1 MRTASLCVLLA
12 CLCSCALA
20 QSWGNVVWSY
30 MNSDSVESTVTIS
43 ADNST
48 IYYNTYGGFA
58 VAAKAIDGSIL
69 WYNQQMGE
77 MIRTTSLLV
86 PLNSSF
92 TALYLIAGDAQLW
105 CLNAA
110 NGHTVWAVPTG
121 GKKQEFQSSSPA
133 YYNGKVIFGNVGGM
147 VVAVDAVSGSKV
159 WTFKTADEIYSSAK
173 VGPLS
178 SAPDSKYIVTIG
190 SDDGNLYALDPDT
203 GAVVW
208 NVQTSAYVRGS
219 AAFITEPNLNNGNSI
234 VLFGSN
240 DGKVRSIDAV
250 SGKTFWFYQTKGPAY
265 AAPLPYYDQTNGKYT
280 VFAGSYDQNVYA
292 LDGNT
297 GSMLWNY
304 TTIGYLIA
312 SPALARVNN
321 QLRVYVG
328 AGGDQTMNSSL
339 FYCFDGY
346 AGSLIGTAEIYT
358 SSVWATAAI
367 VQPKGTTEQLVVVS
381 DQSGVVWA
389 YTA

>member
-1 MRTASLCVLLA
+1 MLT
-12 CLCSCALA
+12 
-20 QSWGNVVWSY
+20 
-30 MNSDSVESTVTIS
+30 
-43 ADNST
+43 
-48 IYYNTYGGFA
+48 
-58 VAAKAIDGSIL
+58 
-69 WYNQQMGE
+69 
-77 MIRTTSLLV
+77 
-86 PLNSSF
+86 
-92 TALYLIAGDAQLW
+92 
-105 CLNAA
+105 
-110 NGHTVWAVPTG
+110 
-121 GKKQEFQSSSPA
+121 
-133 YYNGKVIFGNVGGM
+133 
-147 VVAVDAVSGSKV
+147 
-159 WTFKTADEIYSSAK
+159 
-173 VGPLS
+173 
-178 SAPDSKYIVTIG
+178 
-190 SDDGNLYALDPDT
+190 
-203 GAVVW
+203 
-208 NVQTSAYVRGS
+208 
-219 AAFITEPNLNNGNSI
+219 
-234 VLFGSN
+234 
-240 DGKVRSIDAV
+240 AV

-280 VFAGSYDQNVYA
+280 VFAGSYDQNGTLVFHLHVQIVYSSMWHIHLAVYA